1 MRQDY
6 IYNQYEITLRYDSD
20 SKLCMDMVQ
29 KLPGQK
35 LMYWIFAQKAV
46 SYTLALL
53 AQVAG

>member
-1 MRQDY
+1 LRQDY